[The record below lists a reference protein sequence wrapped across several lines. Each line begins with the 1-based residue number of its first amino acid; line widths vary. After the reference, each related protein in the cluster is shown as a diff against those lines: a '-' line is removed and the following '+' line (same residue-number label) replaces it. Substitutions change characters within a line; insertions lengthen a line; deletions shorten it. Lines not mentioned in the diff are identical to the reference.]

1 MYAQLSDGSVP
12 SFEKF
17 KAVKDKIQKSNKG
30 APLTPLSQ
38 KAKQQQTIDQY
49 MKLEQLVN
57 DKTRERVRALQAKLP

>member
-1 MYAQLSDGSVP
+1 MT
-12 SFEKF
+12 
-17 KAVKDKIQKSNKG
+17 
-30 APLTPLSQ
+30 PLTQ